1 MTNGAKAGPNGYFCG
16 IAIYLHLMNSENR
29 TPKVLSIIAA
39 MSENRCVGQD
49 GHLPWK
55 LPDEW
60 AYFKKTTHGK
70 PFLIGRTSYES
81 PDGLYSSYRN
91 VVVSSQKNLALPHQP
106 AEQAH
111 SLAEALALL
120 ADEEEV
126 FVLGGASIFEELL
139 PRADKLYLTI
149 VHTTVN
155 GDAFFPEIN
164 WADWEEIYSDCHEA
178 DEKHEFAFSMKR
190 YQRIRELD

>member
-1 MTNGAKAGPNGYFCG
+1 
-16 IAIYLHLMNSENR
+16 MNTDPKS
-29 TPKVLSIIAA
+29 TPTLIVIAA

-70 PFLIGRTSYES
+70 PFLIGRKSYES

-91 VVVSSQKNLALPHQP
+91 VVVSTRDDLALAHQP
-106 AEQAH
+106 AEQAP
-111 SLAEALALL
+111 SLNEALAML
-120 ADEEEV
+120 AGEDEV
-126 FVLGGASIFEELL
+126 FILGGVTIFEAML

-149 VHTTVN
+149 VHATIE
-155 GDAFFPEIN
+155 GDAYFPEID
-164 WADWEEIYSDCHEA
+164 WADWQEVYSKYHETDA
-178 DEKHEFAFSMKR
+178 RHEYAFTVKR
-190 YQRIRELD
+190 YIRTHK